1 MTTDIDKIISL
12 AKKVNDLVGYIATD
26 EITVDD
32 LKELSEIF
40 PTIDNLLSGF
50 GDWLEDKVPVTVP
63 ATKTPAPTIE
73 EKKKPVEKKKPA
85 TSVKKRPNMTS
96 KDIIKIAEKVKSLI
110 PDEGISVSDKHFRTL
125 LKNALAEYKALFTS
139 SSVLYR
145 FLNQITYKNI
155 TNHYWYVDE
164 DGKLRKPVKI

>member
-12 AKKVNDLVGYIATD
+12 AKRINDLVGYIATD

-50 GDWLEDKVPVTVP
+50 GDWLEDKIPVTVP
-63 ATKTPAPTIE
+63 AVKTPTPTIK
-73 EKKKPVEKKKPA
+73 EKPAEKKKPA
-85 TSVKKRPNMTS
+85 TSVKKRPNMTR

-125 LKNALAEYKALFTS
+125 LKNALAEYKVLFTS

-145 FLNQITYKNI
+145 FLSQITYKDI
-155 TNHYWYVDE
+155 TDHYWYVE
-164 DGKLRKPVKI
+164 DGTLRKPVKI

>member
-12 AKKVNDLVGYIATD
+12 AKRINDLVGYIATD

-40 PTIDNLLSGF
+40 PTIDNLLTGF
-50 GDWLEDKVPVTVP
+50 GDWLEDRVPVT
-63 ATKTPAPTIE
+63 KTPTPTIE

-85 TSVKKRPNMTS
+85 ASVNKRPNMNK

-110 PDEGISVSDKHFRTL
+110 PDEGIPVSDKHFRAL
-125 LKNALAEYKALFTS
+125 LKNALAEYKVLFTS

-145 FLNQITYKNI
+145 FLNQITYKDI
-155 TNHYWYVDE
+155 TKHYWYVDE
-164 DGKLRKPVKI
+164 DGKLRRPVKI